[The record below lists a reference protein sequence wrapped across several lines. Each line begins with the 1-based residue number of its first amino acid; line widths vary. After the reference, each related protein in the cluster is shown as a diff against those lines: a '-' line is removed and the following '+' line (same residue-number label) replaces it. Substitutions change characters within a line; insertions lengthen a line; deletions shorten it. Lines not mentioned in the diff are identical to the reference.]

1 MWKFEIENI
10 AGIRNGSATINDG
23 LNVVQASNFKGKSSL
38 IAAIQTVMGGSGQYE
53 DHPLTE
59 GAESGC
65 ITLQTSEET
74 YEVTLERNR
83 TGASRSGSC
92 YLVDE
97 TEQKTAR
104 LFAFLGDTN
113 PIRTA
118 VRNEENLTEYLQ
130 EPLNIGEIDAEI
142 EGLRNERKQVESQ
155 LENAEQAVDRLPKV
169 QAQVTQL
176 ETELGE
182 LREQK
187 DEVEGASEARKKA
200 TELSDELSER
210 RTELKD
216 AERQVQRLE
225 TDIENKQEQIEAK
238 QQRLDELE
246 VPEVPTLS
254 DLDRKQDRLDELDS
268 HISLLEQLHR
278 ANENVLESAV
288 LDRLTTVERSLA
300 GDEIE
305 CWVCG
310 EVVPKENIEEQIDS
324 INDCVS
330 DLKDERKELAD
341 EIDEFETRKR
351 EAEQKQRQRETL
363 EEAVKTLQQTIDER
377 EADLRQARARRDEL
391 EPKVE
396 QLEEELSAV
405 EEDYSDEL
413 TDLKTEIRSKERQLE
428 KQQDELVDIKERK
441 YEREHLREKADDLS
455 NQIEDLRKRKNET
468 QRQLAEEFQSAIND
482 IIDRFSPGFETARFD
497 LITNE
502 QGEVEDFELIIA
514 RQGRETTVGALSE
527 GEVELIGVAVALA
540 GYRVYDVDELVPC
553 ILIDGISQLAS
564 EHLRDL
570 IEYLEDTVDIL
581 VTTAYPEFGDV
592 DGQTITPDA
601 WDVVSDQ
608 ETTTAD

>member
-1 MWKFEIENI
+1 MWDFEIENI
-10 AGIRNGSATINDG
+10 AGIRSGSATIDDG
-23 LNVVQASNFKGKSSL
+23 LNVVQASNFSGKSSL

-65 ITLQTSEET
+65 ITLQTSDET
-74 YEVTLERNR
+74 YKVTLERNR
-83 TGASRSGSC
+83 TGTLRSGSY

-97 TEQKTAR
+97 TDQKTAR
-104 LFAFLGDTN
+104 LFAFLGDAN

-118 VRNEENLTEYLQ
+118 VRNGENLTEYLQ

-142 EGLRNERKQVESQ
+142 EGLRNERKQVEIQ
-155 LENAEQAVDRLPKV
+155 LENAEQAADRLPKV
-169 QAQVTQL
+169 QEEVTQL
-176 ETELGE
+176 ETEVE
-182 LREQK
+182 KLREQK
-187 DEVEGASEARKKA
+187 DELESMSEAKKRSA
-200 TELSDELSER
+200 ELSGELSER
-210 RTELKD
+210 KTALKD
-216 AERQVQRLE
+216 AERQVKRLE
-225 TDIENKQEQIEAK
+225 TDIKNKQEQIKAK
-238 QQRLDELE
+238 QQRLDEIE
-246 VPEVPTLS
+246 VPEVPSLS
-254 DLDRKQDRLDELDS
+254 DLDKKQDRLDKLDS
-268 HISLLEQLHR
+268 HISLVEQLHR
-278 ANENVLESAV
+278 ANKNVLESDV

-300 GDEIE
+300 GDELE

-310 EVVPKENIEEQIDS
+310 EVVPRKNIEEQIDS
-324 INDCVS
+324 INDRVS
-330 DLKDERKELAD
+330 DLKDERNELAD

-351 EAEQKQRQRETL
+351 EAEQRQRQRETL
-363 EEAVKTLQQTIDER
+363 EEAVRTLQQTIDER
-377 EADLRQARARRDEL
+377 EADLQQAQARRNEL
-391 EPKVE
+391 EPEVE
-396 QLEEELSAV
+396 QLEEKLSAV

-413 TDLKTEIRSKERQLE
+413 ADLKTEIRSKERQLE
-428 KQQDELVDIKERK
+428 KQQDILVDLEDRK
-441 YEREHLREKADDLS
+441 HEREHLREKADDLS

-468 QRQLAEEFQSAIND
+468 QRKLAEEFQSAINE

-502 QGEVEDFELIIA
+502 QGEVKEFKLSIA

-570 IEYLEDTVDIL
+570 TEYLEGTVDIL

-608 ETTTAD
+608 KPTTAD